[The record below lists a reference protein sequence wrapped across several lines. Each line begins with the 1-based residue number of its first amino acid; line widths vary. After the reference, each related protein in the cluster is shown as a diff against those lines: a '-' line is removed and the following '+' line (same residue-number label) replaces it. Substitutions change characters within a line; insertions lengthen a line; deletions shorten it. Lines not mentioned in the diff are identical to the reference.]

1 MLLGVVRFFRRDPMH
16 TIFRT
21 TITAFAVAL
30 LAGLTVSSQAQ
41 SVKIGVF
48 DPTRVSEEVADVRQL
63 QENLVKMREQK
74 QFEIGAEEQILNNL
88 RQRLQQQA
96 LSLSPD
102 KRTSME
108 VEIQRKL
115 IEVNSMKE
123 VANQKL
129 QLEFAAAEAR
139 FNDKLR
145 TVVEQYGRDQGFAL
159 ILDANTVAWASTA
172 VDVTTPIVVQYNRMF
187 PVAASD
193 VATPGSS
200 N

>member
-1 MLLGVVRFFRRDPMH
+1 MR

-21 TITAFAVAL
+21 TVVVFALVL
-30 LAGLTVSSQAQ
+30 FAGLAVPAQAQ

-48 DPTRVSEEVADVRQL
+48 DPARVSEEVAEVRQL
-63 QENLVKMREQK
+63 QESLVKMREQK
-74 QFEIGAEEQILNNL
+74 QAEITVKEQVVNEL
-88 RQRLQQQA
+88 RQKLQQQA

-102 KRTSME
+102 KRTTME
-108 VEIQRKL
+108 VDIQRKL

-123 VANQKL
+123 VASQEL

-139 FNDKLR
+139 FNEKLR

-172 VDVTTPIVVQYNRMF
+172 VDVTTPIVDQYNRLF
-187 PVAASD
+187 PAAP
-193 VATPGSS
+193 AGAAPGSS

>member
-1 MLLGVVRFFRRDPMH
+1 M
-16 TIFRT
+16 
-21 TITAFAVAL
+21 AVPA
-30 LAGLTVSSQAQ
+30 QAQ

-48 DPTRVSEEVADVRQL
+48 DPARVSEEVADARQL
-63 QENLVKMREQK
+63 QEDLGKMREEK
-74 QFEIGAEEQILNNL
+74 QAEITAKEQVLNDL
-88 RQRLQQQA
+88 RQKLQQQA

-102 KRTSME
+102 KRTTME
-108 VEIQRKL
+108 INIQRKL

-123 VANQKL
+123 LAGQEL

-145 TVVEQYGRDQGFAL
+145 TVIEQYGRDQGFAL

-172 VDVTTPIVVQYNRMF
+172 IDVTTPIVDQYNRVF
-187 PVAASD
+187 PAVPTAGAA
-193 VATPGSS
+193 PGSS

>member
-1 MLLGVVRFFRRDPMH
+1 MR

-21 TITAFAVAL
+21 TVAAFALAL
-30 LAGLTVSSQAQ
+30 SAGLAVPAQAQ

-48 DPTRVSEEVADVRQL
+48 DPGRVSEQVADAQQL
-63 QENLVKMREQK
+63 QETLGKMREKK
-74 QFEIGAEEQILNNL
+74 QAEITAKEQALNDL

-102 KRTSME
+102 KRTTME
-108 VEIQRKL
+108 IDIQRKL
-115 IEVNSMKE
+115 IELNSIKE
-123 VANQKL
+123 LARQEL

-145 TVVEQYGRDQGFAL
+145 TVIEQYGRDQGFAL
-159 ILDANTVAWASTA
+159 ILDANAVAWASTA
-172 VDVTTPIVVQYNRMF
+172 IDVTTPIVDQYNGMF
-187 PVAASD
+187 PAAPSAG
-193 VATPGSS
+193 ATPGSS

>member
-1 MLLGVVRFFRRDPMH
+1 MH

-63 QENLVKMREQK
+63 QETLVKMREQK
-74 QFEIGAEEQILNNL
+74 QSEIGAEEQILNNL

-145 TVVEQYGRDQGFAL
+145 TVVGQYGRDQGFAL